1 MISIK
6 SRRSS
11 KCTHGIVSSRL
22 YNERN
27 FYRSF
32 KKDLRNAKHQVIIE
46 SPFMSEVRTKELL
59 PIFKKLR
66 KKGVKVSI
74 YTRNPYQHDYLLR
87 QQGFIAFKAL
97 KKAKVKVKLC
107 KDMRHRKLAV
117 IDESI
122 LWEGSLNIL
131 SQSHSKEVMR
141 RSDSKE
147 LASTMLRF
155 TGLKKLFC

>member
-1 MISIK
+1 MIGVK
-6 SRRSS
+6 SRKNS

-32 KKDLRNAKHQVIIE
+32 KKDLRNAKQQVIIE
-46 SPFMSEVRTKELL
+46 SPFMSETRTKELL
-59 PIFKKLR
+59 PIFKKL
-66 KKGVKVSI
+66 KKRGVKVI
-74 YTRNPYQHDYLLR
+74 VYTRNPYQHDYLLR

-107 KDMRHRKLAV
+107 KDMRHRKLAI
-117 IDESI
+117 IDEKI

-131 SQSHSKEVMR
+131 SQSHSKEIMR
-141 RSDSKE
+141 RSDSSE
-147 LASTMLRF
+147 LASDMLHF
-155 TGLKKLFC
+155 TGLNRRFC

>member
-1 MISIK
+1 MIGIK
-6 SRRSS
+6 SRKNSN
-11 KCTHGIVSSRL
+11 CTHGIVSSRL

-32 KKDLRNAKHQVIIE
+32 KKDLRSAKQQVIIE
-46 SPFMSEVRTKELL
+46 SQFMSETRTKELV
-59 PIFKKLR
+59 PIFKKL
-66 KKGVKVSI
+66 KKRGVKVI
-74 YTRNPYQHDYLLR
+74 VYTRNPYQHDYLLR

-117 IDESI
+117 IDKSI

-131 SQSHSKEVMR
+131 SQSHSKEIMR
-141 RSDSKE
+141 RSDSSE
-147 LASTMLRF
+147 LASDMLRF
-155 TGLKKLFC
+155 TGLNRRFC

>member
-1 MISIK
+1 MLGIK
-6 SRRSS
+6 TRKS
-11 KCTHGIVSSRL
+11 KCTHVIAQSRL
-22 YNERN
+22 YNEKN
-27 FYRSF
+27 FYHSF
-32 KKDLRNAKHQVIIE
+32 KRDLRNAKQQVIIE
-46 SPFMSEVRTKELL
+46 SPFMSETRTKELI

-107 KDMRHRKLAV
+107 KDMRHRKLAI

-131 SQSHSKEVMR
+131 SQSRSKEVMR
-141 RSDSKE
+141 RSESGE
-147 LASTMLRF
+147 LAVTMLRF
-155 TGLKKLFC
+155 AGLKTLLW